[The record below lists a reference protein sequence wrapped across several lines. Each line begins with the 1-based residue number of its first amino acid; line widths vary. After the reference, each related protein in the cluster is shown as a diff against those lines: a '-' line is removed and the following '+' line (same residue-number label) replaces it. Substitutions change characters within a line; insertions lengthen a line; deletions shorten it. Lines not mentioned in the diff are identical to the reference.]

1 MRPSPGLQVVSYNY
15 WPQALAEALA
25 EPLALPGAQGLC
37 QSRSGP
43 EPLGLSQSLPGWDSL
58 RSSFR
63 LKPP

>member
-1 MRPSPGLQVVSYNY
+1 MRPSPGLQVVSYNN

-43 EPLGLSQSLPGWDSL
+43 VWAAQSLWDCP
-58 RSSFR
+58 RACQAGTV
-63 LKPP
+63 